1 MHLNTFAPWR
11 IKTVWVKPLFQR
23 AVTIRSHEVSLNQQI
38 KKIWSFVSWNGF
50 PNYIW
55 KALLH
60 RLKSS
65 GRNRSNNTSKNNVKD
80 KNVRDIVFRLPYA
93 GTKGEQLV
101 KHCLK
106 EIRRCLKIYFKFI
119 VIMTLRN
126 FRFTV
131 M

>member
-1 MHLNTFAPWR
+1 M
-11 IKTVWVKPLFQR
+11 
-23 AVTIRSHEVSLNQQI
+23 
-38 KKIWSFVSWNGF
+38 SWNGF

-80 KNVRDIVFRLPYA
+80 KNVREIVFRLPYA

-126 FRFTV
+126 FRFTI
-131 M
+131 MER

>member
-1 MHLNTFAPWR
+1 M
-11 IKTVWVKPLFQR
+11 
-23 AVTIRSHEVSLNQQI
+23 
-38 KKIWSFVSWNGF
+38 SWNGF

-80 KNVRDIVFRLPYA
+80 KNVTEIVFRLPYA
-93 GTKGEQLV
+93 GKKGEQLV

-119 VIMTLRN
+119 VIMILRN